1 MKSFGALAFLLLLA
15 GCAAA
20 PPITYLQL
28 APVAGPAA
36 RVTRSGPPI
45 RVAQVEMPPAI
56 DRLGL
61 TRETG
66 TSTLAV
72 DPNASWAA
80 PLDGMA
86 TQVLAENL
94 ASRLPGT
101 KVLMPGEVMPR
112 GTVRVVRVDVL
123 RFLPIAAAGAEHV
136 ALDAYWQVVTSEN
149 HVAHSG
155 HAQIRVASAAGAPA
169 EAAAM
174 SHSLGELADQIAAA
188 VAR

>member
-1 MKSFGALAFLLLLA
+1 MKRFATLTLLLVLA
-15 GCAAA
+15 GCASA

-28 APVAGPAA
+28 APV
-36 RVTRSGPPI
+36 SGPVVRASRTGMPI
-45 RVAQVEMPPAI
+45 TVAEVEMPPAI

-66 TSTLAV
+66 ASTLSV

-101 KVLMPGEVMPR
+101 KVLMPGEVIPSGAR
-112 GTVRVVRVDVL
+112 RIVRVDVL
-123 RFLPIAAAGAEHV
+123 RFLPIAASGSAHV
-136 ALDAYWQVVTSEN
+136 VLDADWQIVTSRGGIE
-149 HVAHSG
+149 HSG
-155 HAQIRVASAAGAPA
+155 REQIGLPSAPGAAA

-174 SHSLGELADQIAAA
+174 SQALGELADRIATAIT
-188 VAR
+188 R